1 MRIILRICELFIYN
15 NMINNRIDELINYFS
30 QGNKSLFSKQIGVTP
45 SVIGNITGERK
56 GNPSFDVI
64 NKIIN
69 AFVNINANWLI
80 TGHGEMLQT
89 AIPIESIQSVSPPND
104 DIIVF
109 FKEQLKEKD
118 IKIEKQA
125 QEIGALKN
133 QNIQLRDQVMGLDQ
147 RILKLSVSLSQF
159 QSTAGDAPSVP
170 APL

>member
-1 MRIILRICELFIYN
+1 
-15 NMINNRIDELINYFS
+15 MINNRIDELINYFS